1 MEREEYYLLKKDH
14 LSHLLQ
20 NQQYKEAQ
28 EEMEKR
34 LRLNPDQPALKIT
47 LADIYLKQGRL
58 APAKIILEEILA
70 TDPQNERALSLLGD
84 VFLKEQKPQ
93 EALSCYRQAFLR
105 TPREYFLL
113 QAARA
118 LKKMN
123 RYEEALGELDK
134 VLVPKPQHL
143 TFLKEKALILT
154 RLKRYDQA
162 LVIYEKIKEL
172 TPADNFV
179 QKEILRL
186 RSQQKPKTQVLK
198 DLQLVVGMESK
209 KDDAQMHGLLAQKLK
224 DAGLIREAIAE
235 YKIAATL
242 DPHNPYFLKQQGFC
256 HYRQK
261 EYDLASQFL
270 QEALRKDPTDIIVR
284 KTLHKLFT
292 TTGQLEKFLILLE
305 GIVQEHPEQISLWGT
320 IKSLRKKL
328 GKNKE

>member
-1 MEREEYYLLKKDH
+1 MEQEGYYLLKKDH

-28 EEMEKR
+28 EEIERR

-47 LADIYLKQGRL
+47 LAEIYLKLGRL
-58 APAKIILEEILA
+58 ASAKIILEEILTA
-70 TDPQNERALSLLGD
+70 DPQNERALSLVGD
-84 VFLKEQKPQ
+84 VFLREQKPQ
-93 EALSCYRQAFLR
+93 EALNYYRQAFLR

-123 RYEEALGELDK
+123 RYEEALLELDK
-134 VLVPKPQHL
+134 VLVTKPQHL

-162 LVIYEKIKEL
+162 LAIYEKIKEL

-186 RSQQKPKTQVLK
+186 RSQQKPKSQVLK
-198 DLQLVVGMESK
+198 DLQIVVGMESK
-209 KDDAQMHGLLAQKLK
+209 KDDAQIHGLLAQKLK
-224 DAGLIREAIAE
+224 DAGMIREAIAE
-235 YKIAATL
+235 YKIAAAL

-261 EYDLASQFL
+261 EYDLASKCL
-270 QEALRKDPTDIIVR
+270 EEALRQDPTDIIVR
-284 KTLHKLFT
+284 KTLGKIFSA
-292 TTGQLEKFLILLE
+292 TGQLEKFLTLLE
-305 GIVQEHPEQISLWGT
+305 EIFRQHPEQITLWGT

>member
-1 MEREEYYLLKKDH
+1 MEQEGFYLFKKDH

-28 EEMEKR
+28 EEIEKR
-34 LRLNPDQPALKIT
+34 LRLNPDQPTLKIT
-47 LADIYLKQGRL
+47 LADIYLKLGRL
-58 APAKIILEEILA
+58 SSAKIILEEILTA
-70 TDPQNERALSLLGD
+70 DPQNERALSLLGD
-84 VFLKEQKPQ
+84 VFLKEQKAQ
-93 EALSCYRQAFLR
+93 EALNCYRQAFLR
-105 TPREYFLL
+105 TPREYYLL

-123 RYEEALGELDK
+123 RLEEALLELDK
-134 VLVPKPQHL
+134 VLITKPQHL

-186 RSQQKPKTQVLK
+186 RSLQKPKSQVLK
-198 DLQLVVGMESK
+198 DLQMVVGMESK

-224 DAGLIREAIAE
+224 DAGMIREAIAE
-235 YKIAATL
+235 YKIATAL

-261 EYDLASQFL
+261 EYDLASKCL
-270 QEALRKDPTDIIVR
+270 EEALRQDPADIIVR
-284 KTLHKLFT
+284 KTLGKIFT
-292 TTGQLEKFLILLE
+292 ITGQLEKFLTLLE
-305 GIVQEHPEQISLWGT
+305 EIFQQHPEQITLWGT

-328 GKNKE
+328 GKDKK

>member
-1 MEREEYYLLKKDH
+1 MEQDGYYFLSKDR

-20 NQQYKEAQ
+20 NQQYREAQ
-28 EEMEKR
+28 EEIEKS

-47 LADIYLKQGRL
+47 LADLYLKQGRL
-58 APAKIILEEILA
+58 APAKIILEEILNV
-70 TDPQNERALSLLGD
+70 DPQNERALSLLGD

-93 EALSCYRQAFLR
+93 DAWQCYHQAFLR

-113 QAARA
+113 QMVRA
-118 LKKMN
+118 LKKMH
-123 RYEEALGELDK
+123 RYEEALLELDK
-134 VLVPKPQHL
+134 VLVTKPQHL

-162 LVIYEKIKEL
+162 LAIYEKLKEL

-186 RSQQKPKTQVLK
+186 RSQQKPQSQVLQ
-198 DLQLVVGMESK
+198 DLQTVVRMESK

-242 DPHNPYFLKQQGFC
+242 DPQNPYFLKQQGFC

-261 EYDLASQFL
+261 EYDQASQCL
-270 QEALRKDPTDIIVR
+270 QEALRHDPADIIVR
-284 KTLHKLFT
+284 KTLQKIFT
-292 TTGQLEKFLILLE
+292 ATGQLEKFLSLLE
-305 GIVQEHPEQISLWGT
+305 EIFRHHPEQVNLLGT
-320 IKSLRKKL
+320 IRSLRKKL
-328 GKNKE
+328 GLNNK

>member
-1 MEREEYYLLKKDH
+1 MEQEGYYLLKKDH

-28 EEMEKR
+28 EEIERR
-34 LRLNPDQPALKIT
+34 LRLNPDQPNLKIT
-47 LADIYLKQGRL
+47 LADIYLKLGRL
-58 APAKIILEEILA
+58 APAKIILEDILTA
-70 TDPQNERALSLLGD
+70 DPQNDRALSLLGD

-93 EALSCYRQAFLR
+93 EALNCYRQAFSR

-113 QAARA
+113 QTARA

-123 RYEEALGELDK
+123 RYEEALLELDK
-134 VLVPKPQHL
+134 VLITKPQHL

-162 LVIYEKIKEL
+162 LAIYEKIKEL

-186 RSQQKPKTQVLK
+186 RSQQRPKSQVLK
-198 DLQLVVGMESK
+198 DLQMVVGMESK

-261 EYDLASQFL
+261 EYDLATQCL
-270 QEALRKDPTDIIVR
+270 QEALRHDPTDIIVR
-284 KTLHKLFT
+284 KTLHKIFT
-292 TTGQLEKFLILLE
+292 TTGQLEKFLVLLE
-305 GIVQEHPEQISLWGT
+305 EIFQQHPEQITLMGT